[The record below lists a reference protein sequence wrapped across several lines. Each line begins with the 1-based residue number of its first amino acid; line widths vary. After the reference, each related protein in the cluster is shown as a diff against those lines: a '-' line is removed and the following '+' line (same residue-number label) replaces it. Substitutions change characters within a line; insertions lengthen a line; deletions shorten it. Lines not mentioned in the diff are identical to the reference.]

1 MNEDKLREIQAV
13 SIAMSALSAYG
24 KHYALETET
33 EDALEKAEIH
43 LTKLLN
49 GVLK

>member
-1 MNEDKLREIQAV
+1 MNEDRLREIQAV
-13 SIAMSALSAYG
+13 STAMSALSAYG

-33 EDALEKAEIH
+33 EDVLEKAEVY
-43 LTKLLN
+43 LAKLLK